1 MGFFEDAE
9 AFMKAHPR
17 VIDEND
23 YLKLETEE
31 QREDMFKQLREM
43 YDQASNMEISKA
55 LDEAIERYSTHPLKK
70 DFFHFLRGKLED

>member
-9 AFMKAHPR
+9 AFMKAHPK

-31 QREDMFKQLREM
+31 QREKMFKQLREM
-43 YDQASNMEISKA
+43 YDQASNSEISRA
-55 LDEAIERYSTHPLKK
+55 LDEAIERYSDHPLKK
-70 DFFHFLRGKLED
+70 DFFYFLRSKLED